1 MFTIRV
7 ADSDTAFS
15 CAATDTIA
23 RAGLRA
29 DLPMPYECNTG
40 SCGTCKV
47 ELVSGAIDS
56 LRSDAPGLAD
66 RDRAKHRILA
76 CQARPTTDC
85 VIKVRLDHTRPWV
98 PRPERVRGS
107 LVATRDVTHDIRE
120 FSFDC
125 SAVRPFLPGQYAMI
139 HLPGVDAPRAYSM
152 SNIAGG
158 PTWQFQIKRVPGG
171 RATTVLFDR
180 LTLGSTVEID
190 GPYGHAYLRP
200 DAPRDLVCIAGGSGI
215 APAVSIARGIAES
228 ASLAGRHL
236 YFFYGGRGPADI
248 CGEDVLR
255 ALPALLG
262 RYTYVPVISGPLDDR
277 PLDVAWGRSDGCD
290 PAAWSGSTGFVHEAV
305 ADTLG
310 ATLPAYEFYFAGPP
324 AMTLAVQ
331 QLLIEAKVPRMQM
344 HFDQFF

>member
-1 MFTIRV
+1 MFTIRI

-40 SCGTCKV
+40 SCGTCKA

-56 LRSDAPGLAD
+56 LRPDAPGLAD
-66 RDRAKHRILA
+66 RDRARHRILA

-98 PRPERVRGS
+98 PRPARVRNS

-125 SAVRPFLPGQYAMI
+125 PAVRLFLPGQYAMI
-139 HLPGVDAPRAYSM
+139 HLPGVDAPRPYSM

-158 PTWQFQIKRVPGG
+158 SSWEFQIKRVPGG
-171 RATTVLFDR
+171 QATTVLFDR

-200 DAPRDLVCIAGGSGI
+200 DAPRDVVCIAGGSGI
-215 APAVSIARGIAES
+215 APAVSIARGIAAS
-228 ASLAGRHL
+228 ASLADRHL

-248 CGEDVLR
+248 CGEDILR
-255 ALPALLG
+255 ARPSLRG
-262 RYTYVPVISGPLDDR
+262 RYTYIPVISEPMDGARGKL
-277 PLDVAWGRSDGCD
+277 GGCD
-290 PAAWSGSTGFVHEAV
+290 PAAWSGYTGLVHEAV
-305 ADTLG
+305 ADRLG

-331 QLLIEAKVPRMQM
+331 RLLIGAKVPMMQM